1 MKTRNIALL
10 PLAIGF
16 MVASAAAQ
24 ENGSVYVSDEE
35 PHCPAAISAPSC
47 PEPEPCVCQTV
58 EWQACPDVEIP
69 SCPAPAQCA
78 EEPAPEQPSAEQLQ
92 RRQRRHV
99 REAIDEARGH
109 VHYATL
115 LGESRA
121 LRQFVEDGLPE
132 SGEIPGSLDSE
143 LQERY
148 RQLAE
153 EFRAYRVEDALR
165 AAGLREELHRLEAL
179 ITGGPSVSFT
189 PRAGVELYGGSP
201 SGLVGFDLCATAEE
215 DDLVGGCLGGQIYV
229 SEDPLV
235 EESARVLPYEQRSHE
250 GDFSS
255 TSQGTRRTRTRLE
268 GLGALQLAVAFHAVR
283 GNPSL
288 DLNLGAAVRFAEQR
302 TMTITDRRDQLYNP
316 DGIPVGAAHEGRY
329 EQGTPEELTDTLVP
343 FAGVDF
349 CNDNVCLDVQAGI
362 ADDGNS
368 VFQFSLGYI
377 VLP

>member
-1 MKTRNIALL
+1 MKTPKIALL
-10 PLAIGF
+10 PLAIGL
-16 MVASAAAQ
+16 MAASATAQ
-24 ENGSVYVSDEE
+24 ENGSVYVTDEE
-35 PHCPAAISAPSC
+35 PHCPAVSAPSC
-47 PEPEPCVCQTV
+47 PEPEPCVCPTT
-58 EWQACPDVEIP
+58 ECSACPEAP
-69 SCPAPAQCA
+69 SCPAPAPCA
-78 EEPAPEQPSAEQLQ
+78 EEQAPETSSPAQQQ

-99 REAIDEARGH
+99 REAIDESRGH

-115 LGESRA
+115 FGEIRA
-121 LRQFVEDGLPE
+121 LRQIVENGLPE
-132 SGEIPGSLDSE
+132 SEQTPALLESG

-288 DLNLGAAVRFAEQR
+288 DLNLGAAVRFAEQS
-302 TMTITDRRDQLYNP
+302 TVTTTDRRDQLYNP
-316 DGIPVGAAHEGRY
+316 DGVPVGAAHEGRY

-343 FAGVDF
+343 FGGF
-349 CNDNVCLDVQAGI
+349 TYCNDNICLSGEAGI

-368 VFQFSLGYI
+368 LFQFSLGYI